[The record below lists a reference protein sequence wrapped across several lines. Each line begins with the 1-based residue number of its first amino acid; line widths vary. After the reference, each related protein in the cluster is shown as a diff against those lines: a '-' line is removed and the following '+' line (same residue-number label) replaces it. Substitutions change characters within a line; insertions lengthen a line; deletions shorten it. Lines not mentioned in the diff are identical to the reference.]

1 LKVFYIVFGLA
12 CLSGSLASAAC
23 DPARVDL
30 RGDFGQ
36 LRFSVEVADDPQER
50 SRGLMFVTDMGRM
63 EGMLFVYER
72 PNSPV
77 FWMKNTPQPL
87 DIIFFDPEGRVT
99 TIQAD
104 AKPFDE
110 TGLPGGENV
119 QYVLEIHA
127 GLAERFGIAE
137 GTELRHPAL
146 GPEAAW
152 PCD

>member
-1 LKVFYIVFGLA
+1 MKIFYIVFGL
-12 CLSGSLASAAC
+12 SYVFGSVAWAAC

-30 RGDFGQ
+30 RGEFGQ
-36 LRFSVEVADDPQER
+36 VRFIVDVADDPQER
-50 SRGLMFVTDMGRM
+50 SQGLMFVTDMGRM

-87 DIIFFDPEGRVT
+87 DILFFDPEGVLTR
-99 TIQAD
+99 IQAD
-104 AKPFDE
+104 AIPFDE
-110 TGLPGGENV
+110 TGLPGGDNV

-127 GLAERFGIAE
+127 GLVERLGIAE

-146 GPEAAW
+146 GEEAAW